1 MYTTR
6 PISRPPTR
14 PDGATYSHRHALGH
28 APRIE
33 RRRLTI
39 LVADVVGFS
48 RLVELD
54 ALATALDLRALRRRF
69 MLPTV
74 LAHRGRLVSSAGDG
88 ALIAFPRP
96 VDAVNCAVALQR
108 GVNAEQA
115 GAGTDRSLRLHMG
128 VSTGD
133 SIAVDGE
140 LFGHPLNVAARLQ
153 ALAEPG
159 DVYLSET
166 VVAEVADTT
175 GIGFEALG
183 QCLLRNMAE
192 PIGVYR
198 IARSALEG

>member
-1 MYTTR
+1 M
-6 PISRPPTR
+6 
-14 PDGATYSHRHALGH
+14 GH

-69 MLPTV
+69 ILPTI

-108 GVNAEQA
+108 GMNTEQTGAEIA
-115 GAGTDRSLRLHMG
+115 PSLRLHMG
-128 VSTGD
+128 ISTGE

-140 LFGHPLNVAARLQ
+140 LFGHALNVAARLQ

-159 DVYLSET
+159 DIYLSEA
-166 VVAEVADTT
+166 VVLEVADTT

-198 IARSALEG
+198 IVRSTLTS

>member
-1 MYTTR
+1 LHTTR
-6 PISRPPTR
+6 AIGRSLTR
-14 PDGATYSHRHALGH
+14 SDGATCSHRHGLGH

-48 RLVELD
+48 RLVERD

-69 MLPTV
+69 VLPTV

-96 VDAVNCAVALQR
+96 ADAVNCAVALQR
-108 GVNAEQA
+108 GVNTERT
-115 GAGTDRSLRLHMG
+115 GAGIDPDLRLHMG
-128 VSTGD
+128 ISTGD

-159 DVYLSET
+159 DIYLSET
-166 VVAEVADTT
+166 VVAEVGDMT

-183 QCLLRNMAE
+183 QCLLRNMAA

-198 IARSALEG
+198 ITRSVLTG

>member
-6 PISRPPTR
+6 AIGRPSTR
-14 PDGATYSHRHALGH
+14 PGGTRCSHRHGLGH

-33 RRRLTI
+33 RQRLTI

-69 MLPTV
+69 VLPTV

-108 GVNAEQA
+108 GVNTEQT
-115 GAGTDRSLRLHMG
+115 GAGIDPGLRLHMG
-128 VSTGD
+128 ISTGE

-166 VVAEVADTT
+166 VVAEVTDT

-183 QCLLRNMAE
+183 QCLLRNMAQ

-198 IARSALEG
+198 IARSTLAG

>member
-6 PISRPPTR
+6 PISRPPR
-14 PDGATYSHRHALGH
+14 PDSATYGHHHGLSHV
-28 APRIE
+28 PRIE

-39 LVADVVGFS
+39 LVTDVVGFS

-54 ALATALDLRALRRRF
+54 ALATALDLRALRRGF
-69 MLPTV
+69 ILPTV

-96 VDAVNCAVALQR
+96 VDAVKCAVALQR
-108 GVNAEQA
+108 GVKAEQL
-115 GAGTDRSLRLHMG
+115 GSDIDRSLRLHMG
-128 VSTGD
+128 ISTGD

-175 GIGFEALG
+175 GIGFEGLG
-183 QCLLRNMAE
+183 KCLLRNMAE

-198 IARSALEG
+198 IARSALTG

>member
-1 MYTTR
+1 LYTTR

-14 PDGATYSHRHALGH
+14 PESATYGHRHGLSH
-28 APRIE
+28 VPRIE

-39 LVADVVGFS
+39 LVTDVVGFS

-54 ALATALDLRALRRRF
+54 ALATALDLRALRRGF
-69 MLPTV
+69 ILPTV

-108 GVNAEQA
+108 GVKAEQL
-115 GAGTDRSLRLHMG
+115 GSDIDRSLRLHMG
-128 VSTGD
+128 ISTGD

-175 GIGFEALG
+175 GIGFEGLG
-183 QCLLRNMAE
+183 KCLLRNMAE

-198 IARSALEG
+198 IARSALTG